1 MATKYKQHFESSC
14 SNVVVQIRQP
24 SHRIPN
30 ILWSWWSEYS
40 RNFRWDFAQSEFKSR
55 VNEIVHQPRPI
66 KLALVHLAKVH
77 TSRNYPHLQGLSSSC
92 GVTDILFLVSLCFQ
106 RQGWILSLVCSVVY
120 AWWTYQILRN
130 YTFNEELSW
139 DHHWLYFKINEYPW
153 KCPITAFPVYL
164 QFSVICNWFPICVC
178 CRLV

>member
-1 MATKYKQHFESSC
+1 MATKYKQHFESFC

-77 TSRNYPHLQGLSSSC
+77 TSRNYPHLQGLSPSC
-92 GVTDILFLVSLCFQ
+92 GVTDILFLVSLGFKDRGGFFRLCAPSSTRGGLIRFLET
-106 RQGWILSLVCSVVY
+106 IHLTKSSV
-120 AWWTYQILRN
+120 
-130 YTFNEELSW
+130 E
-139 DHHWLYFKINEYPW
+139 
-153 KCPITAFPVYL
+153 ITTDFI
-164 QFSVICNWFPICVC
+164 S
-178 CRLV
+178 R